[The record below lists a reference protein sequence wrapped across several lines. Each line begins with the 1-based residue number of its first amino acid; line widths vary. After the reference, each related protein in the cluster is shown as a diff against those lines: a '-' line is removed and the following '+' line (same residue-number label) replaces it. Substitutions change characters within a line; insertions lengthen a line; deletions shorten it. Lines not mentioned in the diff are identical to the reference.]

1 MDSGSTSLIFSGGSI
16 ALAIVLLGSV
26 LAFLGLHAAGVS
38 LPLLRRAVVR
48 DSLSGRGV
56 REAAVSRLRS
66 ERHAYEDLILL
77 LLLLSMASASVSALA
92 LLTRLSSL
100 HWAFDVVA
108 LAVLWVLLLL
118 FVPVVQY
125 LVGRLTVAQLVTF
138 GTLMQGLLW
147 PLLPIRRFS
156 RTGLRFTGAE
166 QETESTNGGFA
177 DTGSADGDVHDE
189 IENEPLE
196 RHEREM
202 IRAILHLDETPVREI
217 MAPRVD
223 VVSVDVATGIDRA
236 ATRMLDS
243 GHSRLPVYE
252 DTQDNV
258 IGILYSRDLLAAFN
272 SGGTQSLRDLLRPV
286 FFVPESKRVAELLRE
301 FQERHV
307 HMAIV
312 VDEYGSV
319 AGIVTIEDLLEEIVG
334 EIEDEFDT
342 HQPNLLWM
350 QDGEALVEARMPVD
364 DFNEMFKTSVVPEGF
379 DTVGGFLFSR
389 LGRIPTVGDKVEVGG
404 LEVLVTATSGRRV
417 RRVRVR
423 PIQDTARV

>member
-1 MDSGSTSLIFSGGSI
+1 MTCWLPSTAEGRNRCATFSG
-16 ALAIVLLGSV
+16 
-26 LAFLGLHAAGVS
+26 
-38 LPLLRRAVVR
+38 R
-48 DSLSGRGV
+48 
-56 REAAVSRLRS
+56 
-66 ERHAYEDLILL
+66 
-77 LLLLSMASASVSALA
+77 
-92 LLTRLSSL
+92 
-100 HWAFDVVA
+100 
-108 LAVLWVLLLL
+108 
-118 FVPVVQY
+118 
-125 LVGRLTVAQLVTF
+125 
-138 GTLMQGLLW
+138 
-147 PLLPIRRFS
+147 
-156 RTGLRFTGAE
+156 
-166 QETESTNGGFA
+166 
-177 DTGSADGDVHDE
+177 
-189 IENEPLE
+189 
-196 RHEREM
+196 
-202 IRAILHLDETPVREI
+202 
-217 MAPRVD
+217 
-223 VVSVDVATGIDRA
+223 
-236 ATRMLDS
+236 
-243 GHSRLPVYE
+243 
-252 DTQDNV
+252 
-258 IGILYSRDLLAAFN
+258 
-272 SGGTQSLRDLLRPV
+272 V